1 MKNKGLDGMIE
12 KPAVFDRR
20 EEQALTCE
28 VSDEALE
35 AAAAPASV
43 KAAPMSFS
51 FCTSFY
57 TCPWW

>member
-1 MKNKGLDGMIE
+1 MSE